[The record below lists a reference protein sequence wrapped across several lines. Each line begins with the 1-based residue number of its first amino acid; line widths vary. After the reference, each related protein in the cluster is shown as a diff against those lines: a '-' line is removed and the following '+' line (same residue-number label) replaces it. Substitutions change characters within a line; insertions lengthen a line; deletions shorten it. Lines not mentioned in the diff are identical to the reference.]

1 MARINSRR
9 VKIGG
14 MTQLCIDLK
23 PRRCDAD
30 VFLDTP
36 IDVTNLVEYIDK
48 RKEKGEKIT
57 YFHAFL
63 LALAKTIYNRPKLNR
78 YVKNRHMYE
87 HTNVVISFVAKV
99 EFEDDSEEVM
109 LLIEVKPDDNIDTI
123 SKTIKKQLDIL
134 RNKKFEKKG
143 ANGVLDTLGSIPNI
157 IRVPLIG
164 TLKWMDEK
172 GILPKSLQEDD
183 LYFASAIVTDI
194 GSLKSDSIYHNNTNF
209 GTASS
214 ITSIGEFRD
223 SIKIVDG
230 KQTVY
235 KACNFGINY
244 DERIADGF
252 YLIKSFKLFEYIIN
266 NPKLLE
272 DRADKIIEV
281 ETKGKKQGK

>member
-1 MARINSRR
+1 MARINSKR

-14 MTQLCIDLK
+14 MSQLMIDLK

-30 VFLDTP
+30 VFINTP
-36 IDVTNLVEYIDK
+36 IDVTNLVDYVGK
-48 RKEKGEKIT
+48 RKNKGDKIT

-87 HTNVVISFVAKV
+87 HTNVSISFVAKV

-109 LLIEVKPDDNIDTI
+109 LIIDVQPDDNIDTI
-123 SKTIKKQLDIL
+123 SKKIYDQISIL

-143 ANGVLDTLGSIPNI
+143 ANGVLDTLGAMPNI
-157 IRVPLIG
+157 IRVPLVG

-183 LYFASAIVTDI
+183 IYFSSAIVTDI

-214 ITSIGEFRD
+214 ITSIGEIRD

-230 KQTVY
+230 KEIKY
-235 KACNFGINY
+235 KAAKFGINF
-244 DERIADGF
+244 DERVADGF
-252 YLIKSFKLFEYIIN
+252 YMIKAFKILEYIIE

-272 DRADKIIEV
+272 DRADSKIEI
-281 ETKGKKQGK
+281 KKEK

>member
-9 VKIGG
+9 IKIGG
-14 MTQLCIDLK
+14 MTQLLIDLK

-30 VFLDTP
+30 VFINTP
-36 IDVTNLVEYIDK
+36 IDVTNLVDYVNN
-48 RKEKGEKIT
+48 RKKKGDKIT

-109 LLIEVKPDDNIDTI
+109 LLIEVKEDDNINTI
-123 SKTIKKQLDIL
+123 SKKIYDQISVL
-134 RNKKFEKKG
+134 RNKKFNKKG
-143 ANGVLDTLGSIPNI
+143 ANGALDTLGKLPNI
-157 IRVPLIG
+157 IRVPLVG
-164 TLKWMDEK
+164 TLKLMDEK

-183 LYFASAIVTDI
+183 IYFASAIVTDI

-214 ITSIGEFRD
+214 ITAIGE
-223 SIKIVDG
+223 IKDQVKVVDG
-230 KQTVY
+230 KEKIY
-235 KACNFGINY
+235 KACKFGINF
-244 DERIADGF
+244 DERVADGF
-252 YLIKSFKLFEYIIN
+252 YMIKAFKILEHIIE

-272 DRADKIIEV
+272 GRADDKIDL
-281 ETKGKKQGK
+281 

>member
-1 MARINSRR
+1 MARINSRKI
-9 VKIGG
+9 KIGG
-14 MTQLCIDLK
+14 MTQLLIDLK

-30 VFLDTP
+30 VFINTP
-36 IDVTNLVEYIDK
+36 IDVTNLVDYVNN
-48 RKEKGEKIT
+48 RKKKGDKIT

-109 LLIEVKPDDNIDTI
+109 LLIEVKEDDNIDTI
-123 SKTIKKQLDIL
+123 SKKIYDQISVL
-134 RNKKFEKKG
+134 RNKKFNKKG
-143 ANGVLDTLGSIPNI
+143 ANGALDTLGKLPNI
-157 IRVPLIG
+157 IRVPLVG
-164 TLKWMDEK
+164 TLKLMDEK

-183 LYFASAIVTDI
+183 IYFASAIVTDI

-214 ITSIGEFRD
+214 ITAIGE
-223 SIKIVDG
+223 IKDQVKVVDG
-230 KQTVY
+230 KEKIY
-235 KACNFGINY
+235 KACKFGINF
-244 DERIADGF
+244 DERVADGF
-252 YLIKSFKLFEYIIN
+252 YMIKAFKILEHIIE

-272 DRADKIIEV
+272 GRADDKIDL
-281 ETKGKKQGK
+281 

>member
-9 VKIGG
+9 IKIGG
-14 MTQLCIDLK
+14 MTQLLIDLK

-30 VFLDTP
+30 VFINTP
-36 IDVTNLVEYIDK
+36 IDVTNLVDYVNN
-48 RKEKGEKIT
+48 RKKKGDKIT

-109 LLIEVKPDDNIDTI
+109 LLIEVKEDDNINTI
-123 SKTIKKQLDIL
+123 SKKIYDQISAL
-134 RNKKFEKKG
+134 RNKKFNKKG
-143 ANGVLDTLGSIPNI
+143 ANGALDTLGKLPNI
-157 IRVPLIG
+157 IRVPLVG
-164 TLKWMDEK
+164 TLKLMDEK

-183 LYFASAIVTDI
+183 IYFASAIVTDI

-214 ITSIGEFRD
+214 ITAIGE
-223 SIKIVDG
+223 IKDQVKVVDG
-230 KQTVY
+230 KEKIY
-235 KACNFGINY
+235 KACKFGINF
-244 DERIADGF
+244 DERVADGF
-252 YLIKSFKLFEYIIN
+252 YMIKAFKILEHIIE

-272 DRADKIIEV
+272 GRADDKIDL
-281 ETKGKKQGK
+281 

>member
-1 MARINSRR
+1 MARINSKRI
-9 VKIGG
+9 KIGG
-14 MTQLCIDLK
+14 MNQLMIDLK

-30 VFLDTP
+30 VFINTP
-36 IDVTNLVEYIDK
+36 IDVTNLVDYVNE
-48 RKEKGEKIT
+48 RKKKGDKIT

-87 HTNVVISFVAKV
+87 HTNVSISFVAKV

-109 LLIEVKPDDNIDTI
+109 LIIDVAPDDNIDTI
-123 SKTIKKQLDIL
+123 SKKISDQISVL

-143 ANGVLDTLGSIPNI
+143 ANGVLDTLGAMPNLL
-157 IRVPLIG
+157 RVPLVG

-183 LYFASAIVTDI
+183 IYFSSAIVTDI

-214 ITSIGEFRD
+214 ITAIGEIRD
-223 SIKIVDG
+223 EIKIVDG
-230 KQTVY
+230 KETKY
-235 KACNFGINY
+235 KAAKFGINF
-244 DERIADGF
+244 DERVADGF
-252 YLIKSFKLFEYIIN
+252 YMIKAFKILEYIIE

-272 DRADKIIEV
+272 DNADSKV
-281 ETKGKKQGK
+281 EIK